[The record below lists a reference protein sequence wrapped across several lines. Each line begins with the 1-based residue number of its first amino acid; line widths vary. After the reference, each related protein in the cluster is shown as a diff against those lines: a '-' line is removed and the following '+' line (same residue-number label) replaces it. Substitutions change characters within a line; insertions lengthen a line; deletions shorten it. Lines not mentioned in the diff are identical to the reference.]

1 MIYIAR
7 DFSVTNL
14 QNFVVHVV
22 AKNRDDAADF
32 IRSYGYNR
40 YGTIRRYKNQEITHR
55 DLIVVKNGDNYTFC
69 FIWPGWA
76 AINLP

>member
-1 MIYIAR
+1 MVYITKN
-7 DFSVTNL
+7 FCVSNL

-22 AKNRDDAADF
+22 VKSKGDAKEYLNK
-32 IRSYGYNR
+32 YGYRR
-40 YGTIRRYKNQEITHR
+40 YGRIKRYRNEEITHR
-55 DLIVVKNGDNYTFC
+55 DLIVVKNGDNYIFC